1 MSQLP
6 QDIEHLSAAEID
18 ALWQSQESET
28 FTLTPEQ
35 RAELRDRVARYRKDP
50 SDVIPWE
57 QVKADLLRER

>member
-18 ALWQSQESET
+18 ALWQSQESEP